1 MRNIDWC
8 AIGDSFTY
16 LNDHLDETDYRVTK
30 GYLTRVCE
38 KIPGLQ
44 YKNIG
49 INGSTT
55 EDWLEVEIP
64 EADFYT
70 ILLGTNDWAH
80 EIPLGSEADFREK
93 RSGTIL
99 GNLAVILEKVRSVSP
114 QAEILVLNPVERA
127 DFVYIFNPVEN
138 HCRGSYRQA
147 GGQWLK
153 DIAMGIYDICV
164 KNGIDVLDLYH
175 LSGFT
180 QENLV
185 RFKQVKT
192 VNGYE
197 KLSYPDYIDFG
208 EDYMEGEQPYPPEA
222 IGMTY
227 DGLHPSDMGNEI
239 IAKCLAEKM
248 KEMM

>member
-1 MRNIDWC
+1 MKNINWC

-44 YKNIG
+44 YRNIG
-49 INGSTT
+49 INGSAT

-80 EIPLGSEADFREK
+80 EIPLGSEANFREK

-114 QAEILVLNPVERA
+114 
-127 DFVYIFNPVEN
+127 
-138 HCRGSYRQA
+138 QA

-180 QENLV
+180 QENLM
-185 RFKQVKT
+185 RFKRVKT

-197 KLSYPDYIDFG
+197 ELSYPDYTDYG
-208 EDYMEGEQPYPPEA
+208 ENYMEGEQPYPPEA

-239 IAKCLAEKM
+239 IAKCLAEKIR
-248 KEMM
+248 EMM